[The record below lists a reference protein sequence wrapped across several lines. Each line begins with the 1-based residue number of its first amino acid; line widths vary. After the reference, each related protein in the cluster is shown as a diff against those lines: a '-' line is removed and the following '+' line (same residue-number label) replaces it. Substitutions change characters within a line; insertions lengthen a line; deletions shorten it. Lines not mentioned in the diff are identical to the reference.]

1 MAGESNYSPYLIVG
15 KLSRDF
21 ILTES
26 GEAINDIP
34 GGHLIYTAIGMSPWE
49 KNPGLVARI
58 GNNYPEEFLSGL
70 KKNGFSLHGLKKI
83 DADIEH
89 RNFISYFSRENQEN
103 PGSNKRKS
111 ILSQYYNAGKPF
123 PKELLGF
130 NNAGGTGKLA
140 VRSLETILAKD
151 IPPEFQ
157 EARCVHLCPLD
168 YLSHNLLP
176 QAFLD
181 IHKKTIT
188 IHASGT
194 YMHPNWFD
202 SVKMLVNGLTAFLV
216 REEHVKNLFY
226 EKYRIRNIT
235 EMMKVLL
242 DFGAENI
249 IVKRSDRSYVFLNQS
264 DGKVYQVDSLNHD
277 EHEKIGSFS
286 CFCGAYVVGLNT
298 TYDFKKAVAYG
309 AARESLLQNERN
321 PFHNLNVFDAL
332 LMEKVRIVE
341 NKIEECYNC

>member
-1 MAGESNYSPYLIVG
+1 MSGESNYSPYLIIG

-26 GEAINDIP
+26 GEAINNIP

-58 GNNYPEEFLSGL
+58 GNNYPEEFLTGL

-83 DADIEH
+83 DTVLEH
-89 RNFISYFSRENQEN
+89 RNFISYFENKN
-103 PGSNKRKS
+103 PDEAEVKNKRS
-111 ILSQYYNAGKPF
+111 VLSQYYNAGQPF

-130 NNAGGTGKLA
+130 NNIKGADNLA
-140 VRSLETILAKD
+140 VRSYETILAKD
-151 IPPEFQ
+151 IPPEYQ

-176 QAFLD
+176 QAFFD
-181 IHKKTIT
+181 NHKKTIT

-194 YMHPNWFD
+194 YMHPNYFEAI
-202 SVKMLVNGLTAFLV
+202 KTLVNGLTAFMI
-216 REEHVKNLFY
+216 REEHLKSLFY

-235 EMMKVLL
+235 EMMKMLL
-242 DFGAENI
+242 GFGAENI
-249 IVKRSDRSYVFLNQS
+249 IVKRSDRSYVFLNQY
-264 DGKVYQVDSLNHD
+264 DEKAYQIDTENFD
-277 EHEKIGSFS
+277 KHEKIGSFS

-309 AARESLLQNERN
+309 AARETLLWNELN
-321 PFHNLNVFDAL
+321 PYHNLNVFDAL
-332 LMEKVRIVE
+332 LMEKVRIME
-341 NKIEECYNC
+341 NKIEECYN